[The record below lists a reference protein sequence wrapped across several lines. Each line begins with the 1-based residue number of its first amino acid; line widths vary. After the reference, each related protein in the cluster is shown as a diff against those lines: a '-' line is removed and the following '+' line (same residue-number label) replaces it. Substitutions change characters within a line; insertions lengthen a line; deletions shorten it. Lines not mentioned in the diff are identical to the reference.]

1 MHFTI
6 HLRQVDDQGRLNRD
20 EVIFSF
26 EKGIDQLAEIGLGLE
41 EGKSILAGLQRPI
54 VEAQVNGYLCR
65 HGDCPHCGRRLWRKG
80 SYSVAFRTLYG
91 TVTLTSPRLY
101 RCACRPGKKKTF
113 SPLAALLTENTS
125 PELFYLESKWA
136 SLVSFGVTVDL
147 LKDVLPIDC
156 ANVSTVRRHLNKV
169 AARAEAELGRDPACP
184 RRESDGSRLDI
195 ADPVVVGI
203 DGGYVRN
210 WYAKKRR
217 YEVVVG
223 KSMVRGRSDRYFGL
237 VQTHDDQ
244 PKRRIASVLREQGLS
259 LTEEMTFLTDG
270 VDNVR
275 NLAVDMSP
283 CAQHLLDWF
292 HLSMRLHN
300 LSQYSDGLKHHDPKE
315 ATDLADRIDR
325 IKWCLWHGK
334 TDKALRRIRV
344 LADDLTKIETAYAR
358 MKRFVRKTGELH
370 TYVTNNQ
377 SSIPDYE
384 ERRRQGKRIATSF
397 VESTVNT
404 LVSKHFAKN
413 QQMQWSKKG
422 AHHMLQIRSRTL
434 DRSLQTMFRNWFP
447 GMATNEPKTAELS
460 AVA

>member
-1 MHFTI
+1 MTTAATTTTF
-6 HLRQVDDQGRLNRD
+6 
-20 EVIFSF
+20 FFKF
-26 EKGIDQLAEIGLGLE
+26 EKKKPASDDESGGQNWTPIGGQCSAPID
-41 EGKSILAGLQRPI
+41 
-54 VEAQVNGYLCR
+54 
-65 HGDCPHCGRRLWRKG
+65 
-80 SYSVAFRTLYG
+80 TLYG

-101 RCACRPGKKKTF
+101 RCACRSGTQKTF

-125 PELFYLESKWA
+125 PELLYLESKWA

-147 LKDVLPIDC
+147 LKDVLPIDR
-156 ANVSTVRRHLNKV
+156 ANASTVRRHLNKV
-169 AARAEAELGRDPACP
+169 AARAEAELGREPACP
-184 RRESDGSRLDI
+184 SQGNSRFG
-195 ADPVVVGI
+195 AAEPVVVGI

-217 YEVVVG
+217 FEVVVG

-237 VQTHDDQ
+237 VQTYDDQ
-244 PKRRIASVLREQGLS
+244 PKRRIAAVLREQGLS
-259 LTEEMTFLTDG
+259 MTEGMTFLTDG
-270 VDNVR
+270 ADNVR
-275 NLAVDMSP
+275 KLAVDMSP

-292 HLSMRLHN
+292 HLSMRLQN
-300 LSQYSDGLKHHDPKE
+300 LSQYTDGLKHHDPNE
-315 ATDLADRIDR
+315 ATDLADRIHR

-334 TDKALRRIRV
+334 SDKALRRIRV

-404 LVSKHFAKN
+404 LVGKRFAKN

-422 AHHMLQIRSRTL
+422 AHHMLQIRSRML
-434 DRSLQTMFRNWFP
+434 DGSLQTMFKNWFP
-447 GMATNEPKTAELS
+447 GLAANEPKTAELS

>member
-6 HLRQVDDQGRLNRD
+6 HLRQVDDQGQLIRD
-20 EVIFSF
+20 EVIHSL

-41 EGKSILAGLQRPI
+41 EGKTILAALQRPI
-54 VEAQVNGYLCR
+54 VEAQIDGYLRR
-65 HGDCPHCGRRLWRKG
+65 HGDCPHCRRRLWRKG

-101 RCACRPGKKKTF
+101 RCACRPGKTKTF

-125 PELFYLESKWA
+125 PELLYLESKWA

-147 LKDVLPIDC
+147 LKDVLPIDG

-169 AARAEAELGRDPACP
+169 AARAEADLGRAPACP
-184 RRESDGSRLDI
+184 SQGSSRFG
-195 ADPVVVGI
+195 AAEPVVVGI

-210 WYAKKRR
+210 WSDKKRR
-217 YEVVVG
+217 FEVVVG
-223 KSMVRGRSDRYFGL
+223 KSMVRGRRDRYFGL
-237 VQTHDDQ
+237 VQTYDDQ

-259 LTEEMTFLTDG
+259 MTEGMTFLTDG
-270 VDNVR
+270 ADNVR

-300 LSQYSDGLKHHDPKE
+300 LSQYTDGLKHHDPKE

-334 TDKALRRIRV
+334 TDEALRRIRV

-404 LVSKHFAKN
+404 LVGKRFAKN

-434 DRSLQTMFRNWFP
+434 DGSLQTMFRNWFP
-447 GMATNEPKTAELS
+447 GLATNEPKNAELS
-460 AVA
+460 AVQ